1 MQKCIIHT
9 ALNIIAKHP
18 CYDMRLPGQ
27 KLFLDLCCHYLKVT
41 IEVKLLSKEHFLR
54 LMNVSL
60 IGKAL
65 HTDSNKCQLECL
77 LFCFSITITMHFAD
91 TLRQFLTFQFFDN
104 NRHNCYKLQQYIWR
118 LWDRKIR
125 LFLRTS
131 DTNQTSLFVTRSSK

>member
-1 MQKCIIHT
+1 MQKCIIHN
-9 ALNIIAKHP
+9 ALNIRVKRP
-18 CYDMRLPGQ
+18 CYDMRLPRQ
-27 KLFLDLCCHYLKVT
+27 KLFLDLCCHSLKVPT
-41 IEVKLLSKEHFLR
+41 EVKLSSKEHFLR

-65 HTDSNKCQLECL
+65 HIDSNKCQRECL
-77 LFCFSITITMHFAD
+77 LSCFSITITMHFAD

-104 NRHNCYKLQQYIWR
+104 NRHNCYRLQQYIWR